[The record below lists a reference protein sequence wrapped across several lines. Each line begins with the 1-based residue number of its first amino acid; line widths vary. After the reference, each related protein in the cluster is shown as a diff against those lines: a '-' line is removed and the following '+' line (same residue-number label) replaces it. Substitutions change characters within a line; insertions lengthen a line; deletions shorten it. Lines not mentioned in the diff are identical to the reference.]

1 MKYCYF
7 KTRNRRGFTLVE
19 LMVVLAVTAILA
31 VLAGGGLIAYT
42 RLARF
47 QKNES
52 NARAM
57 FQTAQLAA
65 AQMELAG
72 EKDDFTAQVAAGGHG
87 GHITKP
93 LTDTMSED
101 EYKALNAR
109 VYALYFDKGVQ
120 PTPDT
125 PEGKLYDYIKDY
137 VYDSSFLDA
146 AFCIEIDASTGQVF
160 SVFYDSGA
168 QALRFENNKDGTT
181 DATLLDDRSYQNRR
195 DQTLVGYYCADDA
208 VNVVNLQQSKLRVR
222 NQRLINGETLDV
234 TWGGTSKS
242 NETDTQYTVEI
253 YSKTD
258 NKKLFSV
265 LVTLPT
271 VKETQMSLPVTLYKD
286 GSETKEN
293 YIFPLRYANGSFV
306 LTLDAMNDA
315 AILQVHSDPVKG
327 ANIDKTEFFSI
338 TRFVKDATDI
348 YAKITA
354 APRAESVT
362 SYTVSEGAD
371 TNTENSLYAK
381 GGTSAE
387 LQCFRHLYNLRWYA
401 ENTALT
407 ATLTKEIDWLSG
419 APVVYCANGTEAA
432 AKTPAADAPVAWPS
446 LLELKK
452 NVTLDGGSHT
462 ITGLQLRGN
471 SVAKDGC
478 RYIGLVA
485 ENSGT
490 IQKLTLADP
499 DVLVNLTAETTGT
512 TYTVGGETLA
522 LMDTGAE
529 GYRENVR
536 AVGALCGVS
545 TGTVQDCTV
554 KRSKN
559 RAAIARVAAS
569 LTFNDDTTS
578 YTREDA
584 DGDDKIDKE
593 PLGIGGLVGSAVPGK
608 NQTLKTLTVDKNVT
622 VAGIWQDGGTKTAA
636 DAAANET
643 TERNRIEA
651 TDIDRAIGVG
661 GVFGVLSLQEEPCT
675 VEDLYNAAEVC
686 GNAYTG
692 GVAGNLRGKS
702 GTKPTANNLNNTG
715 SVLAL
720 AGYNGYKQGESCV
733 LGQFFGGVAG
743 MMKNATLENSYSSTR
758 SNLSEND
765 VKTLI
770 ANGYNTDG
778 TLSAASPLQGDFVGG
793 LVGFGENVQI
803 TGCKTGSGYVL
814 GNTFVGGVVGGL
826 STGTVLS
833 DGTENNSH
841 VFGHRYVG
849 GVVSFNGENSKITG
863 MSNTGMTAAFGTNA
877 AYAGGI
883 VGYNAGKLTDCTAA
897 ASTNTATNE
906 SRVKLLQAMAKDYY
920 ADFVGGVAGYNAGTI
935 HWTQTAAV
943 STLLNGGSFVG
954 GVVGFNDAGAT
965 ISAADSVAL
974 TVSGRITGAQDA
986 VGGLVGLNSGTT
998 LPAVTVKAERISGRY
1013 CVGGVLGANVVTT
1026 DMTATGLCTGGSGN
1040 RLQAQALAG
1049 GIVGYNQ
1056 VIAAMPGES
1065 NTITRAKLLLP
1076 DVTENSNILTVNE
1089 KNPEGTATVTLN
1101 GSTNAL
1107 NLTADAYVG
1116 GVVGYGE
1123 HLTLNNAEN
1132 GAQNSVNKGVLHN
1145 SGSLQVM
1152 CQAVTGNAA
1161 GGIIGYA
1168 GGSATLDGCQ
1178 NYAGVFH
1185 KQMAG
1190 GIAGYNA
1197 GTIENCTQ
1205 NANLGTRQAGYKY
1218 IGGIAGVNAGKIHAS
1233 APQSVTVSGEQ
1244 AVGGVAGLNAQ
1255 NSTIQDI
1262 TDCTVTVQGSQ
1273 AVGGVAGENQGTVQG
1288 STLQTVNVAASGSNA
1303 GGAAGQNSSGAI
1315 VHDVTVQGGSVQ
1327 GSQAAGG
1334 LAGENLG
1341 SVQGCTTLA
1350 DLTVRANQNAGA
1362 AVGSNESG
1370 AVVSAGNYAGTVY
1383 AASGNAGGIAGQNAG
1398 NIENNAATSATV
1410 TCENGGAGGVAAL
1423 NSESGTIS
1431 AVQVNGCTVN
1441 SGSAYMGAVAAVNNG
1456 TIQGVTVQ
1464 SAALQGGATVI
1475 GGIAGWNKGT
1485 IGDDVCTV
1493 KQDALD
1499 LGDLTAADI
1508 TLGGAAGQNEKDAT
1522 INNVQVALN
1531 VTDKLAKYRTLGG
1544 VAGVNNGTLQ
1554 SCAFTAGQLGETIAS
1569 AAPAKAGAA
1578 EVGDAI
1584 GGVAGVN
1591 NATVTGCT
1599 VQNIRINVLG
1609 ITNVESSQDVAT
1621 KLDNASHVG
1630 GIVGRNSNSGTI
1642 QNSTIGTDGSSA
1654 VIAKYGFVGG
1664 IAGSNA
1670 GEITRCGGLGT
1681 KDAVEKI
1688 KTWLATDAG
1697 VNTMIADLK
1706 YSQDDDN
1713 ERETDSANGDFN
1725 KLRGVDAV
1733 RAGNYKTVYTDGLTK
1748 NQLTVALRG
1757 SATISTEEAAGY
1769 LGGVTGYNTDTG
1781 VVSETATGKWF
1792 VYCDNGNVDNAV
1804 IGGMIG
1810 QNESDKDMTYL
1821 LNCAAVRRFNRTVND
1836 TAGNDDTDNSKTKW
1850 VNGKTISE
1858 QHVANANV
1866 GGVIGVQQNRSGDR
1880 WSLTNVVNYGTV
1892 HNSRSNNLA
1901 GIICLW
1907 VDNGGT
1913 LEHCFNFGT
1922 MRANSNGGGGSG
1934 TIGGIV
1940 ALFDKPVAGGT
1951 TNLVSCQNHGDMLW
1965 ENEKI
1970 EKTANDVGGIL
1981 GKIQMKN
1988 ASDYLVVNITD
1999 CVNGSIKMQSNSLC
2013 VGIMA
2018 WLGPEGK
2025 IPNAEVNIDRC
2036 RNYCLDATSVGG
2048 AGAAVG
2054 IYGNRG
2060 NGGDTRAAT
2069 TITNCFVLNASDNSD
2084 CAILRPYDNGGSWVK
2099 ENIQLDEKQP
2109 NLYMDKNS
2117 FAVSTANNTN
2127 RKATPI
2133 ALETLQEGK
2142 LYEGTYNRP
2151 QKGKDRDN
2159 KTYFDTKIIPGYR
2172 LYAGKN
2178 TSSGKYFAALITG
2191 MGAGGKYT
2199 LQNIHGGNSYILNN
2213 TIVSNNEEK
2222 NKLADIL
2229 FTFGESGKADKTQ
2242 KYDSSR
2248 PDMSDITDT
2257 AVQAYYK
2264 DVLDK
2269 NFDMKAA
2276 TVTNIQAVRSDAT
2289 GNGTPIYGRY
2299 LVTWNPVTGASHY
2312 KVTVKVDINDNGTY
2326 EVTDILPTATVYT
2339 NQYTFEA
2346 PKEWAG
2352 KKYVVVVTPCNS
2364 KEGNP
2369 TSSGEAKPFI
2379 FAKTL
2384 PTPQMEV
2391 RVFEDKIKVYVK
2403 NIDDYNQIKEDWT
2416 ITLSLIG
2423 GGWDWSHS
2431 YDKNEFAAQANNGN
2445 GKGYIGEFSIQS
2457 TERTFS
2463 LRTSAKTKQASDQWM
2478 QSAQYNV
2485 QTYMPKD
2492 NFVGLG
2498 TLTMTDPVLTGTT
2511 ADALTIATDLSIS
2524 GQKYNP
2530 KYRIMLQG
2538 KPKDKTLISAKGHTI
2553 NDAYVTLQAVE
2564 TVLSGSA
2571 TRVTF
2576 SDLPDAALTDFKDLR
2591 ILAAPV
2597 NTGMGDT
2604 TCRWEF
2610 RPEEDGYNHTVEY
2623 VRVEKNG
2630 TVQYEDYC
2638 FASLWC
2644 LGQNK
2649 TYPCT
2654 KTKDVTL
2661 TVVPAPTLSA
2671 DATYK
2676 LDDNN
2681 LLYTF
2686 TWDNAA
2692 DAADYTYKLYGV
2704 TAANKEV
2711 EINLPDSAVTLTK
2724 GSTQST
2730 LTVAVDKLANGAA
2743 DWHFTTV
2750 RLAVTSK
2757 PKTGSTNTVGATAT
2771 RTYEEIRTRLTQP
2784 GAPNSILLT
2793 NNADAE
2799 TLPYEI
2805 TWTGIAD
2812 SALDHYELL
2821 AEYMDGNV
2829 WKPVNE
2835 TWTGNADAHLT
2846 VNLEKYQGKTLRLR
2860 VVAVPA
2866 AENGPVLRSP
2876 YSVTSNAFTVV
2887 EREAAPTV
2895 SAVQFTNTAPT
2906 LDEFLNKLQVQFT
2919 VGASGSHYVTG
2930 YLFKNEA
2937 DYKDVVNLVNA
2948 WNNAADAN
2956 TKAAA
2961 LKNLQDQ
2968 LAALLTDNTKAV
2980 CLIPEGSRTTGLQA
2994 ETKDTTVRY
3003 TLTPD
3008 KFAMQPQYGG
3018 WYLLPAV
3025 RTMTTAENKA
3035 CSVWTYYTT
3044 ELKVPCIQ
3052 LDKPL
3057 AVRSTSKYTG
3067 AATISDKPGA
3077 TSGTDTTL
3085 DVERVAVQWSADN
3098 LYTAADGDTMLAD
3111 IYEVKVT
3118 PTEDNGEAYT
3128 LRITV
3133 QTKDVYKQDD
3143 NGEIVKDENGNP
3155 VVETA
3160 RGTVLSVEKTVDNGA
3175 SYFALEANEED
3186 GNWYLDTIQTT
3197 DEEGNTVLQTNPTK
3211 LTGTIL
3217 QGGNML
3223 RYYTM
3228 PVRPMLQYTA
3238 ETKTYSLILPDLA
3251 AVVYADPND
3260 SNGSQPAAYTA
3271 TVQITATAK
3280 ENGFAAVQDSETAT
3294 IDPQQKN

>member
-1 MKYCYF
+1 
-7 KTRNRRGFTLVE
+7 
-19 LMVVLAVTAILA
+19 MVVLAVTAILA

-72 EKDDFTAQVAAGGHG
+72 EKDDFTALVAAEGNG

-93 LTDTMSED
+93 LTDTMSPEECD
-101 EYKALNAR
+101 ALNAR
-109 VYALYFDKGVQ
+109 VYALYFDKGTE
-120 PTPDT
+120 PEENT

-168 QALRFENNKDGTT
+168 KALRFADNKGQT
-181 DATLLDDRSYQNRR
+181 DATLLDDRSYRNRR

-253 YSKTD
+253 YSKNGTGD
-258 NKKLFSV
+258 KKLFSV
-265 LVTLPT
+265 LVTLPA
-271 VKETQMSLPVTLYKD
+271 VNEPPKSLPVTLYGTD
-286 GSETKEN
+286 GNATTTEN
-293 YIFPLRYANGSFV
+293 YAFPLRYANGSFV

-362 SYTVSEGAD
+362 SYTVSEGAT
-371 TNTENSLYAK
+371 TNTENSLYANA
-381 GGTSAE
+381 SAD
-387 LQCFRHLYNLRWYA
+387 LQCFRHLYNLRWY
-401 ENTALT
+401 TGSDDLT

-419 APVVYCANGTEAA
+419 APVVYCVDGNKTA

-490 IQKLTLADP
+490 IQNLTLADP
-499 DVLVNLTAETTGT
+499 DVLVNLTAGTTGT

-522 LMDTGAE
+522 VMATDAKD
-529 GYRENVR
+529 YRESVR

-545 TGTVQDCTV
+545 TGTVKNCTV

-559 RAAIARVAAS
+559 RTATARVAAS

-578 YTREDA
+578 YIREDTDR
-584 DGDDKIDKE
+584 DGKIDKE
-593 PLGIGGLVGSAVPGK
+593 PMGIGGLVGSAVPGK

-643 TERNRIEA
+643 TERNRI
-651 TDIDRAIGVG
+651 TTTNDIDRAIGVG
-661 GVFGVLSLQEEPCT
+661 GVFGVLSLQEKPCT

-692 GVAGNLRGKS
+692 GVAGNLRGKETS
-702 GTKPTANNLNNTG
+702 KPTAKNLNNTG

-743 MMKNATLENSYSSTR
+743 MMKNATLKDSYSSTR
-758 SNLSEND
+758 SSLSEND

-770 ANGYNTDG
+770 ENGYGDDG

-793 LVGFGENVQI
+793 LVGFGDGVTI
-803 TGCKTGSGYVL
+803 TDCKTGSGYVL

-833 DGTENNSH
+833 SGTENNSH

-849 GVVSFNGENSKITG
+849 GVVSFNGEGGSITS
-863 MSNTGMTAAFGTNA
+863 MSNTGMTAAFGTAA

-883 VGYNAGKLTDCTAA
+883 VGYNEGTLTNCTAA
-897 ASTNTATNE
+897 ASTNTATNT
-906 SRVKLLQAMAKDYY
+906 SRVQLLQAMAKGYY
-920 ADFVGGVAGYNAGTI
+920 ADFVGGVAGYNAGIIT
-935 HWTQTAAV
+935 WTQDAAV

-954 GVVGFNDAGAT
+954 GVVGFNDADAKIT
-965 ISAADSVAL
+965 VENAAL

-1013 CVGGVLGANVVTT
+1013 CVGGVLGANVVTKG
-1026 DMTATGLCTGGSGN
+1026 MTATGLCTGGSDN
-1040 RLQAQALAG
+1040 SLQAQALAG

-1056 VIAAMPGES
+1056 VIQTMPTES
-1065 NTITRAKLLLP
+1065 NTITRARSLLP
-1076 DVTENSNILTVNE
+1076 DVTENSNILTVSE
-1089 KNPEGTATVTLN
+1089 KNNEGTETVTLN
-1101 GSTNAL
+1101 DCTNAL
-1107 NLTADAYVG
+1107 NLTADAHVG
-1116 GVVGYGE
+1116 GVVGWGE
-1123 HLTLNNAEN
+1123 HLTLNNAKN
-1132 GAQNSVNKGVLHN
+1132 GAKNSVSMGVLRS
-1145 SGSLQVM
+1145 SGSLQVNAG
-1152 CQAVTGNAA
+1152 QAVTGNAA

-1168 GGSATLDGCQ
+1168 GGSTTLDGCQ

-1197 GTIENCTQ
+1197 GTIQNCTQ
-1205 NANLGTRQAGYKY
+1205 SANLGTRQAGYKY

-1233 APQSVTVSGEQ
+1233 APQNVTVSGEQ

-1255 NSTIQDI
+1255 NGTIESI
-1262 TDCTVTVQGSQ
+1262 SNCTVTVQGSE
-1273 AVGGVAGENQGTVQG
+1273 AVGGVAGENQGTVQD
-1288 STLQTVNVAASGSNA
+1288 STSLTANVAASGSNA
-1303 GGAAGQNSSGAI
+1303 GGAVGQNSGT

-1327 GSQAAGG
+1327 GSRAVGG
-1334 LAGENLG
+1334 LAGDNSGRVE
-1341 SVQGCTTLA
+1341 SCTTLA

-1383 AASGNAGGIAGQNAG
+1383 AASSNAGGIAGQNAG
-1398 NIENNAATSATV
+1398 SVQGTATV
-1410 TCENGGAGGVAAL
+1410 SAKVSCENGDAGGVAAL

-1431 AVQVNGCTVN
+1431 AVRVQGCTVN

-1456 TIQGVTVQ
+1456 TIQSVTVQ

-1475 GGIAGWNKGT
+1475 GGIAGWNKGRIVGT
-1485 IGDDVCTV
+1485 ETSACTV
-1493 KQDALD
+1493 QQDALT
-1499 LGDLTAADI
+1499 LSGLTAADI
-1508 TLGGAAGQNEKDAT
+1508 TLGGAAGQNDAT
-1522 INNVQVALN
+1522 INNVQVALK

-1544 VAGVNNGTLQ
+1544 VAGENNGTLQ
-1554 SCAFTAGQLGETIAS
+1554 NCTFTAGQLGEEITNETLAT
-1569 AAPAKAGAA
+1569 AGATK
-1578 EVGDAI
+1578 VGDAV

-1599 VQNIRINVLG
+1599 VRNIRINVLG

-1630 GIVGRNSNSGTI
+1630 GIVGRNSNSGKI
-1642 QNSTIGTDGSSA
+1642 QDSFIGTDESSA

-1670 GEITRCGGLGT
+1670 GEITGCGG
-1681 KDAVEKI
+1681 KDTAKAVNKI
-1688 KTWLATDAG
+1688 KDWLATDEG
-1697 VNTMIADLK
+1697 VNTMITQLK
-1706 YSQDDDN
+1706 YSQDDDGKS
-1713 ERETDSANGDFN
+1713 ETDSLDTDFN
-1725 KLRGVDAV
+1725 NLRGVDAV
-1733 RAGNYKTVYTDGLTK
+1733 RAGGYTTVYTDGLAK

-1757 SATISTEEAAGY
+1757 SATKSQEEAAGY
-1769 LGGVTGYNTDTG
+1769 LGGVTGYNTNTG
-1781 VVSETATGKWF
+1781 VLRETATGKWF

-1810 QNESDKDMTYL
+1810 QNESDKNMTNL
-1821 LNCAAVRRFNRTVND
+1821 LNCAAVRRYSRTENG
-1836 TAGNDDTDNSKTKW
+1836 TTGNDDTQNS
-1850 VNGKTISE
+1850 SE
-1858 QHVANANV
+1858 QHVTNANV

-1907 VDNGGT
+1907 LDNGGT
-1913 LEHCFNFGT
+1913 LQRCFNFG
-1922 MRANSNGGGGSG
+1922 ALYSNANGGGFYGSG
-1934 TIGGIV
+1934 TMGGIV

-1965 ENEKI
+1965 ENESTK
-1970 EKTANDVGGIL
+1970 KTANDVGGIL

-2018 WLGPEGK
+2018 WLGPDK
-2025 IPNAEVNIDRC
+2025 AIPNAEVNIDRC
-2036 RNYCLDATSVGG
+2036 RNYCMDMTSVGNS
-2048 AGAAVG
+2048 ANAAVG

-2060 NGGDTRAAT
+2060 NGGSYRAAT
-2069 TITNCFVLNASDNSD
+2069 TITNCFTLYRNNNGGDNSD
-2084 CAILRPYDNGGSWVK
+2084 CAIMRPFGGIRE
-2099 ENIQLDEKQP
+2099 ENIQLDEQQP
-2109 NLYMDKNS
+2109 NLYMDKSS
-2117 FAVSTANNTN
+2117 FDVSTAG
-2127 RKATPI
+2127 KAYATPY
-2133 ALETLQEGK
+2133 ALETLQQGAAYNSGEYYNAPK
-2142 LYEGTYNRP
+2142 SGT
-2151 QKGKDRDN
+2151 DRYN
-2159 KTYFDTKIIPGYR
+2159 KTYDFNPTIIPGYR

-2178 TSSGKYFAALITG
+2178 TTTKQYFAALITG
-2191 MGAGGKYT
+2191 MGAGRGTT
-2199 LQNIHGGNSYILNN
+2199 LEEIDGGNSYIQGN
-2213 TIVSNNEEK
+2213 TIVSSDEAK

-2229 FTFGESGKADKTQ
+2229 FTFGESGKADTAQ
-2242 KYDSSR
+2242 EYSIR

-2264 DVLDK
+2264 DVLDEK
-2269 NFDMKAA
+2269 FNMTTAE
-2276 TVTNIQAVRSDAT
+2276 VTNIQAVRSDAT
-2289 GNGTPIYGRY
+2289 DSETPIYGRY
-2299 LVTWNPVTGASHY
+2299 LVTWDAVKGASHY
-2312 KVTVKVDINDNGTY
+2312 KVTIKVRDDDGNYTEMPD
-2326 EVTDILPTATVYT
+2326 LPTATVYT

-2346 PKEWAG
+2346 PQDWAG
-2352 KKYVVVVTPCNS
+2352 KKYIVEVKPCNS
-2364 KEGNP
+2364 KEGTATRSN
-2369 TSSGEAKPFI
+2369 TETPFT

-2384 PTPQMEV
+2384 PTPQLQLLTY
-2391 RVFEDKIKVYVK
+2391 EDGIDLMLGNV
-2403 NIDDYNQIKEDWT
+2403 DDYRNVNVPWELTVTCVYDDGRTVQIVKKNKDE
-2416 ITLSLIG
+2416 IG
-2423 GGWDWSHS
+2423 KKPS
-2431 YDKNEFAAQANNGN
+2431 GN
-2445 GKGYIGEFSIQS
+2445 TTRDVKGYLRWFPDIQNQTVTMRATVKAVGS
-2457 TERTFS
+2457 TE
-2463 LRTSAKTKQASDQWM
+2463 WM

-2485 QTYMPKD
+2485 RTYD
-2492 NFVGLG
+2492 SGRYYGGLG
-2498 TLTMTDPVLTGTT
+2498 TLTIANVAATGTSTDNLAIT
-2511 ADALTIATDLSIS
+2511 ADVQIT
-2524 GQKYNP
+2524 GQTVNP

-2538 KPKDKTLISAKGHTI
+2538 KPKDKTLTSAKGHKI
-2553 NDAYVTLQAVE
+2553 GEDGEAYVTLQAVE

-2571 TRVTF
+2571 THVTF
-2576 SDLPDAALTDFKDLR
+2576 SDLPDAALTEFTDLR
-2591 ILAAPV
+2591 IQAAPV

-2610 RPEEDGYNHTVEY
+2610 RPVEDGYNHPVEY
-2623 VRVEKNG
+2623 VRVEKDG

-2638 FASLWC
+2638 FASLWNP
-2644 LGQNK
+2644 QNY
-2649 TYPCT
+2649 TCT
-2654 KTKDVTL
+2654 KTESVNLK
-2661 TVVPAPTLSA
+2661 VVPAPNLSET
-2671 DATYK
+2671 ATPT
-2676 LDDNN
+2676 LDDQND
-2681 LLYTF
+2681 LLYYTF
-2686 TWDNAA
+2686 TWTNAA
-2692 DAADYTYKLYGV
+2692 GAADYTYKLYGV
-2704 TAANKEV
+2704 TENGEV
-2711 EINLPDSAVTLTK
+2711 EINLPAGAEKLETVGEQT
-2724 GSTQST
+2724 T
-2730 LTVAVDKLANGAA
+2730 LTVTVDKLANGAA
-2743 DWHFTTV
+2743 DWHFTKV
-2750 RLAVTSK
+2750 RLAVTSV
-2757 PKTGSTNTVGATAT
+2757 PQTGTNTVGATAT
-2771 RTYEEIRTRLTQP
+2771 KDYDGIRTRLTQP
-2784 GAPNSILLT
+2784 GAPSSILLT

-2805 TWTGIAD
+2805 TWTGIPD
-2812 SALDHYELL
+2812 SALDHYVLL
-2821 AEYMDGNV
+2821 AEYRDESGN
-2829 WKPVNE
+2829 WQPIAE
-2835 TWTGNADAHLT
+2835 TWTTKDASLI
-2846 VNLEKYQGKTLRLR
+2846 VNLEKYQGKTLHLR
-2860 VVAVPA
+2860 VVAMPA
-2866 AENGPVLRSP
+2866 GGTVLQSP
-2876 YSVTSNAFTVV
+2876 YSATSSEFIVVT
-2887 EREAAPTV
+2887 RETAPTV
-2895 SAVQFTNTAPT
+2895 TKVEFANTKPT
-2906 LDEFLNKLQVQFT
+2906 LDEFLNRLQVQFT

-2937 DYKDVVNLVNA
+2937 DYNDVVKFVNA
-2948 WNNAADAN
+2948 WNTAEPDD
-2956 TKAAA
+2956 KATA
-2961 LKNLQDQ
+2961 LKALQEKLETLLQDG
-2968 LAALLTDNTKAV
+2968 NKAV
-2980 CLIPEGSRTTGLQA
+2980 CLIPEGSRTTGVQA
-2994 ETKDTTVRY
+2994 ETKVETTGTTTVQY

-3025 RTMTTAENKA
+3025 RTMTTEQDKA

-3044 ELKVPCIQ
+3044 TALQVPCIQ

-3057 AVRSTSKYTG
+3057 AVRSTSEYTG
-3067 AATISDKPGA
+3067 NAIISDTQGE
-3077 TSGTDTTL
+3077 TGGTADTQVT
-3085 DVERVAVQWSADN
+3085 VKRVAVQWSADN
-3098 LYTAADGDTMLAD
+3098 LYTAADGDTMLAN

-3118 PTEDNGEAYT
+3118 PTEGNGAPYT

-3133 QTKDVYKQDD
+3133 QPKDVYEQDE
-3143 NGEIVKDENGNP
+3143 NGNEKRDENGNP
-3155 VVETA
+3155 VLKIA
-3160 RGTVLSVEKTVDNGA
+3160 RGTVLSVEKIVDENT
-3175 SYFALEANEED
+3175 SFELEPDDD
-3186 GNWYLDTIQTT
+3186 GSWYLDTIQTT
-3197 DEEGNTVLQTNPTK
+3197 DKDGKPLLQPNPTK

-3217 QGGNML
+3217 QGSNML

-3228 PVRPMLQYTA
+3228 KVRPMLQYVA
-3238 ETKTYSLILPDLA
+3238 DTKTYSLILPDLA
-3251 AVVYADPND
+3251 EAVYADPN
-3260 SNGSQPAAYTA
+3260 GSQPTAYTA
-3271 TVQITATAK
+3271 TVEITARGK
-3280 ENGFAAVQDSETAT
+3280 NDFAAVQASETAT
-3294 IDPQQKN
+3294 IDPQQTN

>member
-31 VLAGGGLIAYT
+31 ALAGGGLLAYI

-57 FQTAQLAA
+57 FQTAQLAT
-65 AQMELAG
+65 AQLELAG
-72 EKDDFTAQVAAGGHG
+72 EKDDFTAQVAANGHG
-87 GHITKP
+87 GHITER
-93 LTDTMSED
+93 LTETMTQE
-101 EYKALNAR
+101 EREALNAR
-109 VYALYFDKGVQ
+109 VYALYFDKGAE

-125 PEGKLYDYIKDY
+125 PEGKLYAYIKQY

-160 SVFYDSGA
+160 SVFYDSGV
-168 QALRFENNKDGTT
+168 QALRFANNEGQT

-195 DQTLVGYYCADDA
+195 DRTLVGYYCADDA

-222 NQRLINGETLDV
+222 NQRLINGETLDL

-242 NETDTQYTVEI
+242 NETDTQYTVDI
-253 YSKTD
+253 HSKTD
-258 NKKLFSV
+258 DKKLFSV

-271 VKETQMSLPVTLYKD
+271 VTETQKELPVTLYNED
-286 GSETKEN
+286 GSEKSKED
-293 YIFPLRYANGSFV
+293 YFFPLRYANGSFV

-315 AILQVHSDPVKG
+315 AILQAHSNDASV
-327 ANIDKTEFFSI
+327 DKTEFFSI

-354 APRAESVT
+354 APSAKSVT
-362 SYTVSEGAD
+362 SYIVSEGAD

-407 ATLTKEIDWLSG
+407 AKLTKDIDWLSG
-419 APVVYCANGTEAA
+419 APVVYCAEGTSAA

-452 NVTLDGGSHT
+452 NVTLNGNNKT

-471 SVAKDGC
+471 SVAENGC

-490 IQKLTLADP
+490 IQDLTLADP
-499 DVLVNLTAETTGT
+499 DALVNLTEEPATGA

-522 LMDTGAE
+522 LMATDAE
-529 GYRENVR
+529 GYRKNVR

-545 TGTVQDCTV
+545 TGTVENCTV

-559 RAAIARVAAS
+559 RTATARVAAS
-569 LTFNDDTTS
+569 LTFDDTTTT
-578 YTREDA
+578 YTREDTDA
-584 DGDDKIDKE
+584 DGKIENE
-593 PLGIGGLVGSAVPGK
+593 PLGIGGLVGSAVPGNGAK
-608 NQTLKTLTVDKNVT
+608 LQTLTVDKNVT
-622 VAGIWQDGGTKTAA
+622 VAGIWQDGGTNKATT
-636 DAAANET
+636 AAANET
-643 TERNRIEA
+643 TERARITA

-661 GVFGVLSLQEEPCT
+661 GVFGVLSLQEPCT
-675 VEDLYNAAEVC
+675 VDTLNNSAEVC

-692 GVAGNLRGKS
+692 GVAGNLCGNETSR
-702 GTKPTANNLNNTG
+702 PTANNLNNTG

-720 AGYNGYKQGESCV
+720 AGYQGYTAGESRV

-743 MMKNATLENSYSSTR
+743 RMKNAALTNSYSSTR
-758 SNLSEND
+758 SSLSEND
-765 VKTLI
+765 VKNLI
-770 ANGYNTDG
+770 ANGYGSGG

-793 LVGFGENVQI
+793 LVGFGEDVKISHCQ
-803 TGCKTGSGYVL
+803 TGSGYVL

-833 DGTENNSH
+833 DGTANSSH

-849 GVVSFNGENSKITG
+849 GVVSFNGVGSAITS
-863 MSNTGMTAAFGTNA
+863 MSNTGMTAAFGTDA

-883 VGYNAGKLTDCTAA
+883 VGYNAGTLTDCTAA

-906 SRVKLLQAMAKDYY
+906 SRVQLLHAMAGGYY

-935 HWTQTAAV
+935 TWTQTAAV
-943 STLLNGGSFVG
+943 STLLHGGSFVG

-965 ISAADSVAL
+965 ISVAEPAAL
-974 TVSGRITGAQDA
+974 TVSGRITGEQDA
-986 VGGLVGLNSGTT
+986 VGGLVGLNCGTA
-998 LPAVTVKAERISGRY
+998 LPAVTVKAELISGRY
-1013 CVGGVLGANVVTT
+1013 CVGGVLGANVVTQN
-1026 DMTATGLCTGGSGN
+1026 MTADKLCTDGSGN
-1040 RLQAQALAG
+1040 SLQAQALAG

-1056 VIAAMPGES
+1056 VIAVMPTRD
-1065 NTITRAKLLLP
+1065 NTITRAKSLLP
-1076 DVTENSNILTVNE
+1076 VVNDASGILTVTGQDS
-1089 KNPEGTATVTLN
+1089 GTATVTLN
-1101 GSTNAL
+1101 NCINAL

-1116 GVVGYGE
+1116 GVVGWGE
-1123 HLTLNNAEN
+1123 HLALNDAQN
-1132 GAQNSVNKGVLHN
+1132 GALHSVSKGVLHS
-1145 SGSLQVM
+1145 SGSLQVT
-1152 CQAVTGNAA
+1152 CVPNAGQTVTGNAA

-1168 GGSATLDGCQ
+1168 GGSATLKNCQ
-1178 NYAGVFH
+1178 NFAGVFH

-1197 GTIENCTQ
+1197 GIIKDCTQ
-1205 NANLGTRQAGYKY
+1205 SANLGTRQAGYTY
-1218 IGGIAGVNAGKIHAS
+1218 IGGIAGVNAGNIQAS
-1233 APQSVTVSGEQ
+1233 APDRVTISGEQ
-1244 AVGGVAGLNAQ
+1244 AVGGVAGLNTH
-1255 NSTIQDI
+1255 TIQDI
-1262 TDCTVTVQGSQ
+1262 NNCTVTVQGSQ
-1273 AVGGVAGENQGTVQG
+1273 AVGGLAGENTGAVQS
-1288 STLQTVNVAASGSNA
+1288 STLQNVNVAASGINA
-1303 GGAAGQNSSGAI
+1303 GGAVGQNSGTVQS
-1315 VHDVTVQGGSVQ
+1315 VTVTGGSVQ
-1327 GSQAAGG
+1327 GSEAVGG

-1341 SVQGCTTLA
+1341 RVESCKTEA
-1350 DLTVRANQNAGA
+1350 ALTVRANQNAGA
-1362 AVGSNESG
+1362 AVGSNAKN
-1370 AVVSAGNYAGTVY
+1370 AVVSAGSYAGTVY
-1383 AASGNAGGIAGQNAG
+1383 AASSNAGGIAGQNAG
-1398 NIENNAATSATV
+1398 SIADNATVGAKV
-1410 TCENGGAGGVAAL
+1410 TCENGNAGGVAAL
-1423 NSESGTIS
+1423 NGGSIS

-1464 SAALQGGATVI
+1464 SAALQGDATVI
-1475 GGIAGWNKGT
+1475 GGIAGVNNAT
-1485 IGDDVCTV
+1485 IGTETSACTV
-1493 KQDALD
+1493 QQTALD
-1499 LGDLTAADI
+1499 LEGLTAADI
-1508 TLGGAAGQNEKDAT
+1508 TLGGAAGQNDAT
-1522 INNVQVALN
+1522 INNVQVALD
-1531 VTDKLAKYRTLGG
+1531 VTQKLAQYRTLGG

-1554 SCAFTAGQLGETIAS
+1554 NCTFTAGKLGAEITDK
-1569 AAPAKAGAA
+1569 APAAAGAA
-1578 EVGDAI
+1578 KVRDAI

-1599 VQNIRINVLG
+1599 VQKIRINVLG
-1609 ITNVESSQDVAT
+1609 ITNVESSQDVET
-1621 KLDNASHVG
+1621 KLNNASHVG
-1630 GIVGRNSNSGTI
+1630 GIVGRNSGTI
-1642 QNSTIGTDGSSA
+1642 EKSFIGTDESSA

-1670 GEITRCGGLGT
+1670 GEISGCGGKDTADAVSKIQTWLGT
-1681 KDAVEKI
+1681 DG
-1688 KTWLATDAG
+1688 D
-1697 VNTMIADLK
+1697 VNTMITQLK
-1706 YSQDDDN
+1706 YSQKNDGAS
-1713 ERETDSANGDFN
+1713 ETGSLDTAFTD
-1725 KLRGVDAV
+1725 LRGVDAV
-1733 RAGNYKTVYTDGLTK
+1733 RDVGYTTVYTENGLAK

-1781 VVSETATGKWF
+1781 VLHDTATGKWF

-1810 QNESDKDMTYL
+1810 QNESNEDMTYL
-1821 LNCAAVRRFNRTVND
+1821 LNCAAVRRFNRTVD
-1836 TAGNDDTDNSKTKW
+1836 GTKGNDDTQNSEIK
-1850 VNGKTISE
+1850 NNISK
-1858 QHVANANV
+1858 QHVENAGV
-1866 GGVIGVQQNRSGDR
+1866 GGVIGVQQNRSSDR

-1934 TIGGIV
+1934 TMGGIV

-1965 ENEKI
+1965 ENESTK
-1970 EKTANDVGGIL
+1970 KTANDVGGIL

-2018 WLGPEGK
+2018 WLGPEGA

-2036 RNYCLDATSVGG
+2036 RNYCMDTTSVGG

-2060 NGGDTRAAT
+2060 NGGSYRAAT

-2084 CAILRPYDNGGSWVK
+2084 NAIMRPYGGSVK
-2099 ENIQLDEKQP
+2099 ENIHLDPNQP

-2117 FAVSTANNTN
+2117 FAVSTASSIIY
-2127 RKATPI
+2127 ATPI
-2133 ALETLQEGK
+2133 ALETLQRGEVYTSGYNK
-2142 LYEGTYNRP
+2142 PKTGT
-2151 QKGKDRDN
+2151 DRSN
-2159 KTYFDTKIIPGYR
+2159 KTYFDSIIPGYR
-2172 LYAGKN
+2172 IYAGKN
-2178 TSSGKYFAALITG
+2178 TTDNTYFAALITG
-2191 MGAGGKYT
+2191 MGAGGRRT
-2199 LQNIHGGNSYILNN
+2199 LEKIDGGNSYIQGN
-2213 TIVSNNEEK
+2213 TIVSNAAPDT
-2222 NKLADIL
+2222 KLADIL
-2229 FTFGESGKADKTQ
+2229 FAFGESGKADDTK
-2242 KYDSSR
+2242 KYSSSR

-2269 NFDMKAA
+2269 KFSMETAK
-2276 TVTNIQAVRSDAT
+2276 VTNIQAVLSDAT
-2289 GNGTPIYGRY
+2289 GNGAPIYGRY
-2299 LVTWNPVTGASHY
+2299 LVTWNPVPGASHY
-2312 KVTVKVDINDNGTY
+2312 KVTVKVDTNDDGTY

-2346 PKEWAG
+2346 PEKWAG
-2352 KKYVVVVTPCNS
+2352 KKYIVVVTPCNS

-2369 TSSGEAKPFI
+2369 TSSDTGKPFT

-2391 RVFEDKIKVYVK
+2391 RVFEKGITVYVK
-2403 NIDDYNQIKEDWT
+2403 NIGDYDQIEEDWF
-2416 ITLSLIG
+2416 ITPSLIG
-2423 GGWDWSHS
+2423 GGWNWSVS
-2431 YDKNEFAAQANNGN
+2431 YDKNHFETQANR
-2445 GKGYIGEFSIQS
+2445 GKGYIGDFSIKN

-2463 LRTSAKTKQASDQWM
+2463 LRASAKTKQPSNQWM
-2478 QSAQYNV
+2478 QSDQYNV

-2498 TLTMTDPVLTGTT
+2498 KLTMTDPVLTGTT

-2524 GQKYNP
+2524 GQTYNP

-2538 KPKDKTLISAKGHTI
+2538 RCQKDITVDGENLNGQ
-2553 NDAYVTLQAVE
+2553 YVTLQAVE
-2564 TVLSGSA
+2564 TVLSGSP

-2576 SDLPDAALTDFKDLR
+2576 TDLPAYALTDYSAWR

-2604 TCRWEF
+2604 TCRWQYQQENNPYPCG
-2610 RPEEDGYNHTVEY
+2610 REY
-2623 VRVEKNG
+2623 VREADGNYTEYSMSTLYNISG
-2630 TVQYEDYC
+2630 YACTV
-2638 FASLWC
+2638 A
-2644 LGQNK
+2644 
-2649 TYPCT
+2649 
-2654 KTKDVTL
+2654 KDITL
-2661 TVVPAPTLSA
+2661 TVLPAPALSET
-2671 DATYK
+2671 ATYT

-2681 LLYTF
+2681 LHYTF
-2686 TWDNAA
+2686 TWANAA
-2692 DAADYTYKLYGV
+2692 GAESYTCKLYGV
-2704 TAANKEV
+2704 TDANNEV
-2711 EINLPDSAVTLTK
+2711 GINLPDSAVTLISDGAQTK
-2724 GSTQST
+2724 

-2743 DWHFTTV
+2743 DWHFDTV
-2750 RLAVTSK
+2750 RLAVTSVPAK
-2757 PKTGSTNTVGATAT
+2757 GSKNTVGATASQ
-2771 RTYEEIRTRLTQP
+2771 TYTGIRTRLTQP

-2812 SALDHYELL
+2812 DALDHYELQ
-2821 AEYMDGNV
+2821 AGYKDSSDN
-2829 WKPVNE
+2829 WQTAE
-2835 TWTGNADAHLT
+2835 TWQGTNDASLT

-2866 AENGPVLRSP
+2866 DENGAVLRSP
-2876 YSVTSNAFTVV
+2876 YSEISNEFTVV
-2887 EREAAPTV
+2887 TREAAPTV
-2895 SAVQFTNTAPT
+2895 SKVEFTNTAPT
-2906 LDEFLNKLQVQFT
+2906 QDEFLNRLQVQFT
-2919 VGASGSHYVTG
+2919 VNDSASHYVTG
-2930 YLFKNEA
+2930 YLFKEQA
-2937 DYKDVVNLVNA
+2937 DYDAVVGLVNA
-2948 WNNAADAN
+2948 WNTATNDNKADKL
-2956 TKAAA
+2956 KA
-2961 LKNLQDQ
+2961 LQEK
-2968 LAALLTDNTKAV
+2968 LETLLQAGDKAV
-2980 CLIPEGSRTTGLQA
+2980 CLIPEKFRTTGLQA
-2994 ETKDTTVRY
+2994 ETKVETTGTTTVQY

-3025 RTMTTAENKA
+3025 RTMTTAEDKA

-3044 ELKVPCIQ
+3044 ALQVPCIR
-3052 LDKPL
+3052 LDTPL
-3057 AVRSTSKYTG
+3057 AVRSTSEYTG
-3067 AATISDKPGA
+3067 AAIISDTPNAESGA
-3077 TSGTDTTL
+3077 DATL
-3085 DVERVAVQWSADN
+3085 EVQRIAVQWSADN
-3098 LYTAADGDTMLAD
+3098 LYPAADTMLAD
-3111 IYEVKVT
+3111 TYEVTVT
-3118 PTEDNGEAYT
+3118 PTEHNGEAYT

-3133 QTKDVYKQDD
+3133 QPKDEYEQDE
-3143 NGEIVKDENGNP
+3143 NGNKLQDENGNP
-3155 VVETA
+3155 IVKTA
-3160 RGTVLSVEKTVDNGA
+3160 RGAVRKVEKTVDGTN
-3175 SYFALEANEED
+3175 YFELEANKDD
-3186 GNWYLDTIQTT
+3186 GSWYLDTIQTT
-3197 DEEGNTVLQTNPTK
+3197 DKDGNTVLESHPTT

-3217 QGGNML
+3217 QEGNLL

-3228 PVRPMLQYTA
+3228 KVQPMLQYDA
-3238 ETKTYSLILPDLA
+3238 AAKTYRLILPDLA
-3251 AVVYADPND
+3251 EVKYADPSD
-3260 SNGSQPAAYTA
+3260 PTSSQLTPYTA
-3271 TVQITATAK
+3271 TVQITAKGA
-3280 ENGFAAVQDSETAT
+3280 NVQPSQPAE
-3294 IDPQQKN
+3294 INPQQTN

>member
-31 VLAGGGLIAYT
+31 ALAGGGLLAYI

-57 FQTAQLAA
+57 FQTAQLAT

-72 EKDDFTAQVAAGGHG
+72 EKDDFTALVAAQGHG
-87 GHITKP
+87 GHITQP
-93 LTDTMSED
+93 LTETMTQD
-101 EYKALNAR
+101 ECEALNAR
-109 VYALYFDKGVQ
+109 VYALYFDKGVE

-125 PEGKLYDYIKDY
+125 PEGKLYAYIKQY

-160 SVFYDSGA
+160 SVFYDSGV
-168 QALRFENNKDGTT
+168 QALRFANNKGQT

-195 DQTLVGYYCADDA
+195 DRTLVGYYCADDA

-222 NQRLINGETLDV
+222 NQRLINGETLDL

-253 YSKTD
+253 HSKTD
-258 NKKLFSV
+258 DKKLFSV

-271 VKETQMSLPVTLYKD
+271 VTQTQKELPVTLYNEH
-286 GSETKEN
+286 GSETTTDN
-293 YIFPLRYANGSFV
+293 YFFPLRYANGSFV

-315 AILQVHSDPVKG
+315 AILQAHSDPANG
-327 ANIDKTEFFSI
+327 AGVDKTEFFSI

-348 YAKITA
+348 YATITA

-381 GGTSAE
+381 GGTPAE
-387 LQCFRHLYNLRWYA
+387 LQCFRHLYNLRWYKGSDD
-401 ENTALT
+401 LT
-407 ATLTKEIDWLSG
+407 AKLTKDIDWLSG
-419 APVVYCANGTEAA
+419 APVVYCAEGKSAA

-452 NVTLDGGSHT
+452 NVTLNGNNKT

-471 SVAKDGC
+471 SVAENGC

-490 IQKLTLADP
+490 IQDLTLADP
-499 DVLVNLTAETTGT
+499 DVLVNLTAETAAGANR
-512 TYTVGGETLA
+512 YTVGGEALA
-522 LMDTGAE
+522 LMDTKAE

-545 TGTVQDCTV
+545 TGTVQNCTV

-559 RAAIARVAAS
+559 RTATARVAAS
-569 LTFNDDTTS
+569 LTFNDATNT
-578 YTREDA
+578 YTREKNA
-584 DGDDKIDKE
+584 DGKIENE
-593 PLGIGGLVGSAVPGK
+593 PLGIGGLVGSAVPGENK
-608 NQTLKTLTVDKNVT
+608 TLKDLTVEKNVT
-622 VAGIWQDGGTKTAA
+622 VAGIWQDNGSKA
-636 DAAANET
+636 DGATSNEA
-643 TERNRIEA
+643 TERNRLT
-651 TDIDRAIGVG
+651 TDSIDRAIGVG
-661 GVFGVLSLQEEPCT
+661 GVFGVLSLQESCT
-675 VEDLYNAAEVC
+675 VDTLNNSAEVC

-692 GVAGNLRGKS
+692 GVAGNLCGNETS
-702 GTKPTANNLNNTG
+702 KPTANNLNNTG

-720 AGYNGYKQGESCV
+720 AGYQGYTAGESRV

-743 MMKNATLENSYSSTR
+743 RMKNAALTNSYSSTR
-758 SNLSEND
+758 SSLSEND
-765 VKTLI
+765 VKNLI
-770 ANGYNTDG
+770 ASGYNTDG

-793 LVGFGENVQI
+793 LVGFGDSVTI
-803 TGCKTGSGYVL
+803 TDCKTGSGYVL

-833 DGTENNSH
+833 DGTANSSH

-849 GVVSFNGENSKITG
+849 GVVSFNGSGSTITG
-863 MSNTGMTAAFGTNA
+863 MSNTGMTAAFGTKA

-883 VGYNAGKLTDCTAA
+883 VGYNEGTLENCTAA
-897 ASTNTATNE
+897 ASTNTATNA
-906 SRVKLLQAMAKDYY
+906 SRVQLLQAMANGYY

-935 HWTQTAAV
+935 TWTQTAAV
-943 STLLNGGSFVG
+943 STLLHGGSFVG
-954 GVVGFNDAGAT
+954 GVVGFNDENAQITVQNPAT
-965 ISAADSVAL
+965 L
-974 TVSGRITGAQDA
+974 TVSGRIAGVQDA
-986 VGGLVGLNSGTT
+986 VGGLAGLNSGTV
-998 LPAVTVKAERISGRY
+998 LPAVTVKAELVSGRY
-1013 CVGGVLGANVVTT
+1013 CVGGVLGANVVAKN
-1026 DMTATGLCTGGSGN
+1026 MTATGLCTGGSGN
-1040 RLQAQALAG
+1040 SLQATALAG

-1056 VIAAMPGES
+1056 VIAAMPTES

-1076 DVTENSNILTVNE
+1076 VVSNTSGILTVNGQAD
-1089 KNPEGTATVTLN
+1089 GTATVTLTN
-1101 GSTNAL
+1101 CANAL

-1116 GVVGYGE
+1116 GVVGWGE
-1123 HLTLNNAEN
+1123 HLALNNAVN
-1132 GAQNSVNKGVLHN
+1132 GAQYSVSKGVLHS
-1145 SGSLQVM
+1145 SGSLLAQPAPSAD
-1152 CQAVTGNAA
+1152 AVTGNAA

-1168 GGSATLDGCQ
+1168 GGSATLSNCK

-1197 GTIENCTQ
+1197 GTIQSCIQ
-1205 NANLGTRQAGYKY
+1205 NANLGTRQAGYTY
-1218 IGGIAGVNAGKIHAS
+1218 IGGIAGVNAGKIQES
-1233 APQSVTVSGEQ
+1233 TPKNVTISGEQ
-1244 AVGGVAGLNAQ
+1244 AVGGVAGLNTH
-1255 NSTIQDI
+1255 TIQDI
-1262 TDCTVTVQGSQ
+1262 NNCTVTVQGSQ
-1273 AVGGVAGENQGTVQG
+1273 AVGGLAGKNNGTVQG
-1288 STLQTVNVAASGSNA
+1288 SNLQNVNVAASGINA
-1303 GGAAGQNSSGAI
+1303 GGAVGQNSGTVQS
-1315 VHDVTVQGGSVQ
+1315 VTVTGGSVQ
-1327 GSQAAGG
+1327 GSDAVGG

-1341 SVQGCTTLA
+1341 RVESCKTEAT
-1350 DLTVRANQNAGA
+1350 LTVRANQNAGA

-1370 AVVSAGNYAGTVY
+1370 AVVSAGSYAGTVY

-1398 NIENNAATSATV
+1398 SIADNATVGAKV
-1410 TCENGGAGGVAAL
+1410 TCENGNAGGVAAL
-1423 NSESGTIS
+1423 NGDSIS

-1464 SAALQGGATVI
+1464 SAALQGDATVI
-1475 GGIAGWNKGT
+1475 GGIAGMNKGT
-1485 IGDDVCTV
+1485 IGTETCTV
-1493 KQDALD
+1493 QPNALT
-1499 LGDLTAADI
+1499 LEKLTAADI
-1508 TLGGAAGQNEKDAT
+1508 TLGGAAGQNETGAT

-1531 VTDKLAKYRTLGG
+1531 VTQKLAKYRTLGG

-1554 SCAFTAGQLGETIAS
+1554 NCAFTAGQLGEDVKAD
-1569 AAPAKAGAA
+1569 APAAAGAA
-1578 EVGDAI
+1578 KVRDAI

-1591 NATVTGCT
+1591 NRDAKVENCT
-1599 VQNIRINVLG
+1599 VRNIRINVLG
-1609 ITNVESSQDVAT
+1609 ITNVESSQDVET
-1621 KLDNASHVG
+1621 KLNNASHVG
-1630 GIVGRNSNSGTI
+1630 GIVGRNSGTI
-1642 QNSTIGTDGSSA
+1642 QDSFIGTENSSA
-1654 VIAKYGFVGG
+1654 VIAKFGFVGG

-1670 GEITRCGGLGT
+1670 GEISGCGGLGT
-1681 KDAVEKI
+1681 EKAVEKI
-1688 KTWLATDAG
+1688 KTWLGGGETGIDEMITQLQYGITENNAGEVASEDTAFTD
-1697 VNTMIADLK
+1697 
-1706 YSQDDDN
+1706 
-1713 ERETDSANGDFN
+1713 
-1725 KLRGVDAV
+1725 LRGVDAV
-1733 RAGNYKTVYTDGLTK
+1733 RDGERGYAAVYTDGLAK

-1757 SATISTEEAAGY
+1757 SATKRTEEAAGY

-1781 VVSETATGKWF
+1781 VVSDTATGKWF

-1810 QNESDKDMTYL
+1810 QNESDKDMTNL
-1821 LNCAAVRRFNRTVND
+1821 LNCAAVRRFNRTVD
-1836 TAGNDDTDNSKTKW
+1836 GTKGNDDTQNSEIK
-1850 VNGKTISE
+1850 NNISK

-1934 TIGGIV
+1934 TMGGIV

-1965 ENEKI
+1965 ENETKQ
-1970 EKTANDVGGIL
+1970 KTANDVGGIL
-1981 GKIQMKN
+1981 GKIQMKD

-2018 WLGPEGK
+2018 WLGPEGA

-2060 NGGDTRAAT
+2060 NGGSYRAAT

-2084 CAILRPYDNGGSWVK
+2084 NAIMRPYGGSVK
-2099 ENIQLDEKQP
+2099 ENIHLDPNQP

-2117 FAVSTANNTN
+2117 FAVSTASSIIY
-2127 RKATPI
+2127 ATPI
-2133 ALETLQEGK
+2133 ALETLQRGEVYTSGYNK
-2142 LYEGTYNRP
+2142 PKTGT
-2151 QKGKDRDN
+2151 DRSN
-2159 KTYFDTKIIPGYR
+2159 KTYFDSIIPGYR
-2172 LYAGKN
+2172 IYAGKN
-2178 TSSGKYFAALITG
+2178 TTDNTYFAALITG
-2191 MGAGGKYT
+2191 MGAGGRRT
-2199 LQNIHGGNSYILNN
+2199 LEKIDGGNSYIQDN
-2213 TIVSNNEEK
+2213 TIVSSDEAN

-2229 FTFGESGKADKTQ
+2229 FTFGESNKADTTQ
-2242 KYDSSR
+2242 NYSSTR

-2269 NFDMKAA
+2269 KFSMETAK
-2276 TVTNIQAVRSDAT
+2276 VTNIQAVLSDAT
-2289 GNGTPIYGRY
+2289 GDGAPIYGRY
-2299 LVTWNPVTGASHY
+2299 RVTWKAVTGASHY
-2312 KVTVKVDINDNGTY
+2312 KVTVKVQDENGVYT
-2326 EVTDILPTATVYT
+2326 EMPEILPTATVYT

-2352 KKYVVVVTPCNS
+2352 KQYIVEVTPCNS
-2364 KEGNP
+2364 KEGAV
-2369 TSSGEAKPFI
+2369 TSRSTVFT

-2384 PTPQMEV
+2384 PTPQLQLLTYENGIDLMLGNV
-2391 RVFEDKIKVYVK
+2391 EDYTGVDVPWVLTVTCVYDNGKTKEITKNSTEIGVKTLEDGSKRQVKGYLCWFPDIKNQTVTMRATVK
-2403 NIDDYNQIKEDWT
+2403 
-2416 ITLSLIG
+2416 
-2423 GGWDWSHS
+2423 
-2431 YDKNEFAAQANNGN
+2431 ANN
-2445 GKGYIGEFSIQS
+2445 S
-2457 TERTFS
+2457 T
-2463 LRTSAKTKQASDQWM
+2463 AWM

-2485 QTYMPKD
+2485 RTYDSGD
-2492 NFVGLG
+2492 NYNGLG
-2498 TLTMTDPVLTGTT
+2498 TLTIEGVAVTGTNTDNLAIT
-2511 ADALTIATDLSIS
+2511 ADVKIT
-2524 GQKYNP
+2524 GQTVNP

-2538 KPKDKTLISAKGHTI
+2538 KPKDKTLTSVKGHKI
-2553 NDAYVTLQAVE
+2553 GEDGEAYVTLQAVE

-2576 SDLPDAALTDFKDLR
+2576 SDLPDAALTEFTDLR
-2591 ILAAPV
+2591 IQAAPV

-2610 RPEEDGYNHTVEY
+2610 RPDEDGYNHTVEY
-2623 VRVEKNG
+2623 VRVEKDG

-2638 FASLWC
+2638 FASLWHPE
-2644 LGQNK
+2644 K
-2649 TYPCT
+2649 YSCT
-2654 KTKDVTL
+2654 KTADVEL

-2671 DATYK
+2671 DASYE
-2676 LDDNN
+2676 LVDNN

-2686 TWDNAA
+2686 TWNNAEN
-2692 DAADYTYKLYGV
+2692 AADYTYKLYGV
-2704 TAANKEV
+2704 TDANNEV
-2711 EINLPDSAVTLTK
+2711 EINLPAGAATLETK
-2724 GSTQST
+2724 DAQTK

-2743 DWHFTTV
+2743 DWHFSTV
-2750 RLAVTSK
+2750 RLAVTSVPAK
-2757 PKTGSTNTVGATAT
+2757 DSKNTVGATASQ
-2771 RTYEEIRTRLTQP
+2771 TYTGIRTRLTKP

-2821 AEYMDGNV
+2821 AEYKNGNN
-2829 WKPVNE
+2829 WQTAE
-2835 TWTGNADAHLT
+2835 TWQGNTDASLI
-2846 VNLEKYQGKTLRLR
+2846 VNLEKYQGETLRLR

-2866 AENGPVLRSP
+2866 AGNSTVLKSP
-2876 YSVTSNAFTVV
+2876 YSETSIEFTVV
-2887 EREAAPTV
+2887 TRETAPTV
-2895 SAVQFTNTAPT
+2895 SKVEFTNTTPT
-2906 LDEFLNKLQVQFT
+2906 LDEFLTKLQVQFT
-2919 VGASGSHYVTG
+2919 VNDSGSHYVTG
-2930 YLFKNEA
+2930 YLFKDKT
-2937 DYKDVVNLVNA
+2937 DYDAVVNLVNA
-2948 WNNAADAN
+2948 WNTATNDNKADKL
-2956 TKAAA
+2956 TA
-2961 LKNLQDQ
+2961 LQQTLEALLQDG
-2968 LAALLTDNTKAV
+2968 NKAV
-2980 CLIPEGSRTTGLQA
+2980 CLIPPESRTIGVQA
-2994 ETKDTTVRY
+2994 ETTDNTVRY

-3025 RTMTTAENKA
+3025 RTMTEAEGKA

-3044 ELKVPCIQ
+3044 ALQVPCIR
-3052 LDKPL
+3052 LDTPL
-3057 AVRSTSKYTG
+3057 AVRSTSEYTG
-3067 AATISDKPGA
+3067 AATISDAPGA
-3077 TSGTDTTL
+3077 ESGTDTPLT
-3085 DVERVAVQWSADN
+3085 VQRVAVQWSADN
-3098 LYTAADGDTMLAD
+3098 LYTAADGETMLANV
-3111 IYEVKVT
+3111 YEVTVT
-3118 PTEDNGEAYT
+3118 PTTGNGEAYT

-3133 QTKDVYKQDD
+3133 QPKDEYEKNED
-3143 NGEIVKDENGNP
+3143 GSEKLDENGNP
-3155 VVETA
+3155 VVTIA
-3160 RGTVLSVEKTVDNGA
+3160 RGAVLSVEKSVDNGA
-3175 SYFALEANEED
+3175 TYFTLEPDD
-3186 GNWYLDTIQTT
+3186 GSWYLDTIQTK
-3197 DEEGNTVLQTNPTK
+3197 DKDGNPTTESHPTT
-3211 LTGTIL
+3211 LTGAIL
-3217 QGGNML
+3217 QEGNML

-3228 PVRPMLQYTA
+3228 KVQPMLQYDA
-3238 ETKTYSLILPDLA
+3238 AAKTYSLILPDLA
-3251 AVVYADPND
+3251 QAVYADPD
-3260 SNGSQPAAYTA
+3260 DPTSSQLTPYTA
-3271 TVQITATAK
+3271 TVQITAKGA
-3280 ENGFAAVQDSETAT
+3280 NVQPSQPAE
-3294 IDPQQKN
+3294 INPQQTN

>member
-7 KTRNRRGFTLVE
+7 KTRNRCGFTLVE

-87 GHITKP
+87 GHITEA

-109 VYALYFDKGVQ
+109 VYALYFDKGAE

-242 NETDTQYTVEI
+242 NETDTQYTVDI
-253 YSKTD
+253 YSNTTKE
-258 NKKLFSV
+258 KLFSV
-265 LVTLPT
+265 LVTLPA
-271 VKETQMSLPVTLYKD
+271 VKETQMSLPVTLYGTD
-286 GSETKEN
+286 GGETKEN
-293 YIFPLRYANGSFV
+293 YAFPLRYANGSFV

-315 AILQVHSDPVKG
+315 AILQAHSNPENG
-327 ANIDKTEFFSI
+327 TGIDKTEFFSI

-348 YAKITA
+348 YATITA
-354 APRAESVT
+354 APRAKSVT
-362 SYTVSEGAD
+362 AYIVSEGAD

-387 LQCFRHLYNLRWYA
+387 LQCFRHLYNLRWY
-401 ENTALT
+401 TGSDDLT

-419 APVVYCANGTEAA
+419 APVVYCVNGNKAA

-446 LLELKK
+446 LLELKE
-452 NVTLDGGSHT
+452 NVTLNGGSHT

-471 SVAKDGC
+471 SVAKKDGC

-490 IQKLTLADP
+490 IQDLTLADP
-499 DVLVNLTAETTGT
+499 DVLVNLTAEPAATGT

-522 LMDTGAE
+522 LMDKNAE
-529 GYRENVR
+529 GYRERVR

-545 TGTVQDCTV
+545 TGTVQNCTV

-559 RAAIARVAAS
+559 RTATARVAAS
-569 LTFNDDTTS
+569 LTFDDNTTA
-578 YTREDA
+578 YTRTDT
-584 DGDDKIDKE
+584 DGDGKIDKE
-593 PLGIGGLVGSAVPGK
+593 PLGIGGLVGSAVPGE
-608 NQTLKTLTVDKNVT
+608 NQTLKTLTVEKNVT
-622 VAGIWQDGGTKTAA
+622 VAGIWQDGGTKTAT

-643 TERNRIEA
+643 TERNRIVEA
-651 TDIDRAIGVG
+651 TNIDRAIGVG
-661 GVFGVLSLQEEPCT
+661 GVFGVLSLQEEPCK
-675 VEDLYNAAEVC
+675 VEALYNAAEVC

-692 GVAGNLRGKS
+692 GVAGNLRGKEAS
-702 GTKPTANNLNNTG
+702 KPTVTKLNNTG

-720 AGYNGYKQGESCV
+720 AGYNGYKQGESLV

-743 MMKNATLENSYSSTR
+743 MMKNATLQGSYSSTR
-758 SNLSEND
+758 SSLSEND

-770 ANGYNTDG
+770 ANGYNKGG

-793 LVGFGENVQI
+793 LVGFGDSVTI
-803 TGCKTGSGYVL
+803 TDCKTGSGYVL

-826 STGTVLS
+826 STGTVLN
-833 DGTENNSH
+833 DGATNNSH

-849 GVVSFNGENSKITG
+849 GVVSFNDSGSEITS
-863 MSNTGMTAAFGTNA
+863 MSNTGMTAAFGANA

-883 VGYNAGKLTDCTAA
+883 VGYNAGTLTNCTAA
-897 ASTNTATNE
+897 ASTNTATND
-906 SRVKLLQAMAKDYY
+906 SRVKLLQAMAQNHY
-920 ADFVGGVAGYNAGTI
+920 ADFVGGVAGYNAGAI
-935 HWTQTAAV
+935 HWTKDAAV

-954 GVVGFNDAGAT
+954 GVVGFNDENAQIT
-965 ISAADSVAL
+965 VQNSAAL

-986 VGGLVGLNSGTT
+986 VGGLVGLNSGTA
-998 LPAVTVKAERISGRY
+998 LPAVTVKAELISGRY

-1026 DMTATGLCTGGSGN
+1026 DMTATGLCTDGSGN
-1040 RLQAQALAG
+1040 RLQATALAG

-1056 VIAAMPGES
+1056 VIQTMPTAE

-1076 DVTENSNILTVNE
+1076 EVTENSSILTVSE
-1089 KNPEGTATVTLN
+1089 KNAKGTATVTLN

-1116 GVVGYGE
+1116 GVVGWGE
-1123 HLTLNNAEN
+1123 NLALNNAVN
-1132 GAQNSVNKGVLHN
+1132 GAKNSVNKGVLHS
-1145 SGSLQVM
+1145 SGSLQVT
-1152 CQAVTGNAA
+1152 CTPNAGEPVTGNAA

-1168 GGSATLDGCQ
+1168 GGSAKLDNCQ

-1197 GTIENCTQ
+1197 GTIQNCTQ

-1218 IGGIAGVNAGKIHAS
+1218 IGGIAGVNAGNIQAS
-1233 APQSVTVSGEQ
+1233 APQSVTISGEQ

-1255 NSTIQDI
+1255 NGTIQGI

-1273 AVGGVAGENQGTVQG
+1273 AVGGVAGANQGTVQG

-1303 GGAAGQNSSGAI
+1303 GGAVGQNSGTVQS
-1315 VHDVTVQGGSVQ
+1315 VTVTGGSVQ
-1327 GSQAAGG
+1327 GSQAVGG
-1334 LAGENLG
+1334 LAGDNGG
-1341 SVQGCTTLA
+1341 SVQGCTTA
-1350 DLTVRANQNAGA
+1350 STLTVRANQNAGA
-1362 AVGSNESG
+1362 AVGSNAEN

-1383 AASGNAGGIAGQNAG
+1383 AASRNAGGIAGQNAG
-1398 NIENNAATSATV
+1398 SISNNATTSATV
-1410 TCENGGAGGVAAL
+1410 SCENGDAGGVAAL

-1431 AVQVNGCTVN
+1431 AVRVDGCTVN
-1441 SGSAYMGAVAAVNNG
+1441 SGSANMGAVAAVNNG

-1464 SAALQGGATVI
+1464 KAALQGGATVI
-1475 GGIAGWNKGT
+1475 GGIAGVNKGT
-1485 IGDDVCTV
+1485 IIGTDESACKVEQT
-1493 KQDALD
+1493 ALD
-1499 LGDLTAADI
+1499 LKKLTAADI
-1508 TLGGAAGQNEKDAT
+1508 TLGGAAGQNEKGAI

-1554 SCAFTAGQLGETIAS
+1554 NCTFTAGQLGETIAN
-1569 AAPAKAGAA
+1569 AAPATAGAA

-1599 VQNIRINVLG
+1599 VKNIRINVLG

-1621 KLDNASHVG
+1621 KLVNASHVG

-1642 QNSTIGTDGSSA
+1642 QNSTIATDNGSA
-1654 VIAKYGFVGG
+1654 VIAKFGFVGG

-1670 GEITRCGGLGT
+1670 GVITGCGGQGT
-1681 KDAVEKI
+1681 AEAVKQIKD
-1688 KTWLATDAG
+1688 WLEAGETDK
-1697 VNTMIADLK
+1697 MIADLK
-1706 YSQDDDN
+1706 YSQDVDN
-1713 ERETDSANGDFN
+1713 AGETASVNTVFN
-1725 KLRGVDAV
+1725 NLRGVDAV
-1733 RAGNYKTVYTDGLTK
+1733 RAGNYTTVYTTGLTK

-1757 SATISTEEAAGY
+1757 SATSSTEEAAGY
-1769 LGGVTGYNTDTG
+1769 LGGVTGYNTNTG

-1810 QNESDKDMTYL
+1810 QNESNEDMTNL
-1821 LNCAAVRRFNRTVND
+1821 LNCAAVRRFNRTKDN
-1836 TAGNDDTDNSKTKW
+1836 TEGNDDTLNKDTQKGQGSKIIN
-1850 VNGKTISE
+1850 V
-1858 QHVANANV
+1858 QHVENAGV

-1892 HNSRSNNLA
+1892 HNSRSNRMA

-1907 VDNGGT
+1907 LDNGGT
-1913 LEHCFNFGT
+1913 LEHCFNFGALY
-1922 MRANSNGGGGSG
+1922 ANSNSGVGSSG
-1934 TIGGIV
+1934 TAGGIV
-1940 ALFDKPVAGGT
+1940 AVFDKPVSGGT
-1951 TNLVSCQNHGDMLW
+1951 TNLVSCQNQGDIW
-1965 ENEKI
+1965 SENER
-1970 EKTANDVGGIL
+1970 TANDVGGIL
-1981 GKIQMKN
+1981 GMVRMKN
-1988 ASDYLVVNITD
+1988 HEDYLIINISD
-1999 CVNGSIKMQSNSLC
+1999 CVVGDVGMRAGSQTAGMI
-2013 VGIMA
+2013 A
-2018 WLGPEGK
+2018 WLASADNGALS
-2025 IPNAEVNIDRC
+2025 NVYVNIDRC
-2036 RNYCLDATSVGG
+2036 RNYCTR
-2048 AGAAVG
+2048 
-2054 IYGNRG
+2054 IETF
-2060 NGGDTRAAT
+2060 GDTCGGSNRRIGIAGDRVGNDTTGAT
-2069 TITNCFVLNASDNSD
+2069 TISACFVLYDADSYKY
-2084 CAILRPYDNGGSWVK
+2084 AIACNPGSQNVQTYAK
-2099 ENIQLDEKQP
+2099 NKNLLP
-2109 NLYMDKNS
+2109 NFYMDRYS
-2117 FAVSTANNTN
+2117 FYGESGGKQVQG
-2127 RKATPI
+2127 
-2133 ALETLQEGK
+2133 LENLSGVYGSGRQYAPFLWQTDYAPTEG
-2142 LYEGTYNRP
+2142 
-2151 QKGKDRDN
+2151 DN
-2159 KTYFDTKIIPGYR
+2159 EIYGYR

-2178 TSSGKYFAALITG
+2178 KDTGKYFAAQIPADDPAAMKDSTRYLRDIYP
-2191 MGAGGKYT
+2191 A
-2199 LQNIHGGNSYILNN
+2199 NSKIDTKTN
-2213 TIVSNNEEK
+2213 TIVDTKSNPQG
-2222 NKLADIL
+2222 KLM
-2229 FTFGESGKADKTQ
+2229 FTFDDQDKSRNPSKKDINDAVVR
-2242 KYDSSR
+2242 KYY
-2248 PDMSDITDT
+2248 T
-2257 AVQAYYK
+2257 
-2264 DVLDK
+2264 DVLDAQY
-2269 NFDMKAA
+2269 NMTNA
-2276 TVTNIQAVRSDAT
+2276 TVTDIKAVRSDDT
-2289 GNGTPIYGRY
+2289 SGGTSIYGRY
-2299 LVTWNPVTGASHY
+2299 LVTWNPVKGASHY
-2312 KVTVKVDINDNGTY
+2312 KVTVKVDIDNNGTY
-2326 EVTDILPTATVYT
+2326 KEMTEILPTATVYT

-2346 PKEWAG
+2346 PKGWEG
-2352 KKYVVVVTPCNS
+2352 KKYIVVVTPCNS

-2369 TSSGEAKPFI
+2369 TSSDTVNPFT

-2384 PTPQMEV
+2384 PTPQLEV
-2391 RVFEDKIKVYVK
+2391 RVFETGITMFVK
-2403 NIDDYNQIKEDWT
+2403 NINDYAQIEADWAVT
-2416 ITLSLIG
+2416 PSIIG
-2423 GGWDWSHS
+2423 GGEWNGWSHS
-2431 YDKNEFAAQANNGN
+2431 YDENEFAEQEKKYN
-2445 GKGYIGEFSIQS
+2445 GKGCIGEFGNKI
-2457 TERTFS
+2457 ERTFS
-2463 LRTSAKTKQASDQWM
+2463 LRASAKTKQESVNWM

-2485 QTYMPKD
+2485 QTYIPSM
-2492 NFVGLG
+2492 NFASLG
-2498 TLTMTDPVLTGTT
+2498 RLNMKEPVLTGTT

-2538 KPKDKTLISAKGHTI
+2538 KCQKDITVDGENLNGE
-2553 NDAYVTLQAVE
+2553 YVTLQAVE

-2576 SDLPDAALTDFKDLR
+2576 TDLPAYVLTDYSEWR

-2604 TCRWEF
+2604 TCRWKYQQEKN
-2610 RPEEDGYNHTVEY
+2610 PYNCGREY
-2623 VRVEKNG
+2623 VREADG
-2630 TVQYEDYC
+2630 TYTGYSMSTLYNISGYACTD
-2638 FASLWC
+2638 A
-2644 LGQNK
+2644 K
-2649 TYPCT
+2649 TLN
-2654 KTKDVTL
+2654 L
-2661 TVVPAPTLSA
+2661 TVLPAPTLNE

-2676 LDDNN
+2676 LVDNN

-2686 TWDNAA
+2686 TWDNAEN
-2692 DAADYTYKLYGV
+2692 AADYTCKLYGV
-2704 TAANKEV
+2704 TDTNEV
-2711 EINLPDSAVTLTK
+2711 EITLPAGAVTLTK
-2724 GSTQST
+2724 GNPQTT
-2730 LTVAVDKLANGAA
+2730 LTVAVDKLTNGAA

-2750 RLAVTSK
+2750 RLAVTSV

-2771 RTYEEIRTRLTQP
+2771 QTYKGIRTRLTQP

-2799 TLPYEI
+2799 TLPYKI

-2812 SALDHYELL
+2812 SALHHYELL
-2821 AEYMDGNV
+2821 AGHEDSDGK
-2829 WKPVNE
+2829 WQTTEK
-2835 TWTGNADAHLT
+2835 WTGTKDASLT
-2846 VNLEKYQGKTLRLR
+2846 VNLEKYQGETLRLR

-2876 YSVTSNAFTVV
+2876 YSATSSEFTVV
-2887 EREAAPTV
+2887 TREAAPTV
-2895 SAVQFTNTAPT
+2895 TAVQFTNTTPKQ
-2906 LDEFLNKLQVQFT
+2906 DEFLNSLQVQFT
-2919 VGASGSHYVTG
+2919 VNDSGSHYVTG

-2937 DYKDVVNLVNA
+2937 DYKEVVGLVNA
-2948 WNNAADAN
+2948 WNTAADAN

-2961 LKNLQDQ
+2961 LTALQKK
-2968 LAALLTDNTKAV
+2968 LAELLTDNTQAV
-2980 CLIPEGSRTTGLQA
+2980 CLIPPESRTTGVQA
-2994 ETKDTTVRY
+2994 ETTGTTVQY

-3044 ELKVPCIQ
+3044 ELKVPCIR
-3052 LDKPL
+3052 LDTPL
-3057 AVRSTSKYTG
+3057 AVRGESEYTG
-3067 AATISDKPGA
+3067 NATISDTQDETGGTAA
-3077 TSGTDTTL
+3077 TQVT
-3085 DVERVAVQWSADN
+3085 VKRVAVQWSADN

-3111 IYEVKVT
+3111 TYEVKVT

-3133 QTKDVYKQDD
+3133 QTKDEYEKNAD
-3143 NGEIVKDENGNP
+3143 GSEKLDENDNP
-3155 VVETA
+3155 VVAIA

-3175 SYFALEANEED
+3175 NYFTLEPD
-3186 GNWYLDTIQTT
+3186 GGNWYLDTTQTT
-3197 DEEGNTVLQTNPTK
+3197 DANGNTVPKPNPTT

-3228 PVRPMLQYTA
+3228 QVHPMLQYVA
-3238 ETKTYSLILPDLA
+3238 DTKTYSLILPDLA
-3251 AVVYADPND
+3251 EVVYADPGVP
-3260 SNGSQPAAYTA
+3260 NGSQPTAYTA
-3271 TVQITATAK
+3271 TVQITAKAK

>member
-31 VLAGGGLIAYT
+31 ALAGGGLLAYI

-57 FQTAQLAA
+57 FQTAQLAT
-65 AQMELAG
+65 AQLDMAG
-72 EKDDFTAQVAAGGHG
+72 EKDDFTAQVAAQGHG
-87 GHITKP
+87 GHITQP
-93 LTDTMSED
+93 LTDTMTPE
-101 EYKALNAR
+101 ECEALNAR
-109 VYALYFDKGVQ
+109 VYALYFDKGAE

-125 PEGKLYDYIKDY
+125 PEGKLYAYIKQY

-146 AFCIEIDASTGQVF
+146 AFCIEIDATTGQVF
-160 SVFYDSGA
+160 SVFYDSGV
-168 QALRFENNKDGTT
+168 QALRFANNEGQT

-222 NQRLINGETLDV
+222 NQRLINGETLDL

-242 NETDTQYTVEI
+242 NETDTQYTVDI
-253 YSKTD
+253 HSKTT
-258 NKKLFSV
+258 KEKLFSV

-271 VKETQMSLPVTLYKD
+271 VTETQKELPVTLYNAD
-286 GSETKEN
+286 GSEKSKED
-293 YIFPLRYANGSFV
+293 YFFPLRYANGSFV

-315 AILQVHSDPVKG
+315 AILQAHSDPVKG
-327 ANIDKTEFFSI
+327 AGIDKTEFFSI

-348 YAKITA
+348 YATITA

-362 SYTVSEGAD
+362 SYTVSEGAE

-381 GGTSAE
+381 GGATAE
-387 LQCFRHLYNLRWYA
+387 LQCFRHLYNLRWYEG
-401 ENTALT
+401 ENALT
-407 ATLTKEIDWLSG
+407 AALTKDIDWLSG
-419 APVVYCANGTEAA
+419 APVVYCAEGTSAA

-452 NVTLDGGSHT
+452 NVTLDGNNKT

-471 SVAKDGC
+471 SVAENGC

-490 IQKLTLADP
+490 IQDLTLADP
-499 DVLVNLTAETTGT
+499 DVLVNLTAGNGTGT
-512 TYTVGGETLA
+512 TYTVGGEALA
-522 LMDTGAE
+522 LMDTKAE
-529 GYRENVR
+529 GYRKNVR

-545 TGTVQDCTV
+545 TGTVENCTV

-559 RAAIARVAAS
+559 RTATARVAAS
-569 LTFNDDTTS
+569 LTFDDTTTA
-578 YTREDA
+578 YTRVKNA
-584 DGDDKIDKE
+584 DGKIENE
-593 PLGIGGLVGSAVPGK
+593 PLGIGGLVGSAVPGSGT
-608 NQTLKTLTVDKNVT
+608 TLKDLTVDKNVT
-622 VAGIWQDGGTKTAA
+622 VAGIWQDNGTKATTAA
-636 DAAANET
+636 ADET
-643 TERNRIEA
+643 TERARIAA

-661 GVFGVLSLQEEPCT
+661 GVFGVLSLQDSCT
-675 VEDLYNAAEVC
+675 VRTLNNAAEVC

-692 GVAGNLRGKS
+692 GVAGNLCGKS
-702 GTKPTANNLNNTG
+702 ASETTATNLNNTG

-720 AGYNGYKQGESCV
+720 AGYQGYTAGESRV

-743 MMKNATLENSYSSTR
+743 RMKNATLHDSYSSTR
-758 SNLSEND
+758 SSLSEND

-770 ANGYNTDG
+770 ANGYGSNG

-793 LVGFGENVQI
+793 LVGFGEDVKISHCQ
-803 TGCKTGSGYVL
+803 TGSGYVL

-833 DGTENNSH
+833 DGTANSSH

-849 GVVSFNGENSKITG
+849 GVVSFNGENSKISG
-863 MSNTGMTAAFGTNA
+863 MSNTGMTAAFGKEA

-883 VGYNAGKLTDCTAA
+883 VGYNAGTLTNCTAA
-897 ASTNTATNE
+897 ASTNTATNT
-906 SRVKLLQAMAKDYY
+906 SRVQLLQAMAKDYY

-935 HWTQTAAV
+935 RWTQTAAV

-965 ISAADSVAL
+965 ISVAEPATL

-986 VGGLVGLNSGTT
+986 VGGLVGLNSGTE
-998 LPAVTVKAERISGRY
+998 LPAVTVKAELVSGRY
-1013 CVGGVLGANVVTT
+1013 CVGGVLGANVVTSN
-1026 DMTATGLCTGGSGN
+1026 MTATGLCTDGSGN

-1056 VIAAMPGES
+1056 VIAAIPTES
-1065 NTITRAKLLLP
+1065 NNITRAKALLP
-1076 DVTENSNILTVNE
+1076 AVTVTNNTLTVNE
-1089 KNPEGTATVTLN
+1089 QNTEGTATVTLN
-1101 GSTNAL
+1101 DCTNAL

-1116 GVVGYGE
+1116 GVVGYGD
-1123 HLTLNNAEN
+1123 HLALNNAEN
-1132 GAQNSVNKGVLHN
+1132 GAQYSVSKGVLHS
-1145 SGSLQVM
+1145 SGSLLAQPASS
-1152 CQAVTGNAA
+1152 AVTGNAA

-1168 GGSATLDGCQ
+1168 GGSATLQNCQ
-1178 NYAGVFH
+1178 NFAGVFH

-1197 GTIENCTQ
+1197 GAIQNCTQ
-1205 NANLGTRQAGYKY
+1205 NANLGTRQTGYAY
-1218 IGGIAGVNAGKIHAS
+1218 IGGIAGVNAGNIQAS
-1233 APQSVTVSGEQ
+1233 APDRVTISGEQ
-1244 AVGGVAGLNAQ
+1244 AVGGVAGLNTH
-1255 NSTIQDI
+1255 TIQDI
-1262 TDCTVTVQGSQ
+1262 NNCTVTVQGSQ
-1273 AVGGVAGENQGTVQG
+1273 AVGGLAGENTGAVQS
-1288 STLQTVNVAASGSNA
+1288 STLQNVNVAASGINA
-1303 GGAAGQNSSGAI
+1303 GGAVGQNSGTVQS
-1315 VHDVTVQGGSVQ
+1315 VTVTGGSVQ
-1327 GSQAAGG
+1327 GSDAVGG

-1341 SVQGCTTLA
+1341 RVESCKTEDA
-1350 DLTVRANQNAGA
+1350 LTVRANQNAGA
-1362 AVGSNESG
+1362 AVGSNAEN
-1370 AVVSAGNYAGTVY
+1370 AVVSAGSYAGTVY
-1383 AASGNAGGIAGQNAG
+1383 AASGNAGGIAGVNAG
-1398 NIENNAATSATV
+1398 SVEGTATV
-1410 TCENGGAGGVAAL
+1410 SAKVSCENGDAGGVAAL
-1423 NSESGTIS
+1423 NGGSIS

-1464 SAALQGGATVI
+1464 SAALQGDATVI
-1475 GGIAGWNKGT
+1475 GGIAGVNNAT
-1485 IGDDVCTV
+1485 IGTETSACTV
-1493 KQDALD
+1493 QPNALT
-1499 LGDLTAADI
+1499 LEKLTAADI
-1508 TLGGAAGQNEKDAT
+1508 TLGGAAGQNDAT
-1522 INNVQVALN
+1522 INNVQVALD
-1531 VTDKLAKYRTLGG
+1531 VTQNLAKYRTLGG

-1554 SCAFTAGQLGETIAS
+1554 NCTFTAGQLGENVKAD
-1569 AAPAKAGAA
+1569 APATTGAA
-1578 EVGDAI
+1578 KVRDAI

-1599 VQNIRINVLG
+1599 VQKIRINVLG
-1609 ITNVESSQDVAT
+1609 ITNVESSQDVET
-1621 KLDNASHVG
+1621 KLNNASHVG
-1630 GIVGRNSNSGTI
+1630 GIVGRNSGTI
-1642 QNSTIGTDGSSA
+1642 EKSFIGTDNGSA

-1670 GEITRCGGLGT
+1670 GEISGCGGEGT
-1681 KDAVEKI
+1681 ADAVSKI
-1688 KTWLATDAG
+1688 QTWLKNGETDK
-1697 VNTMIADLK
+1697 MITQLK
-1706 YSQDDDN
+1706 YSQKNDGAS
-1713 ERETDSANGDFN
+1713 ETGSLDTAFTD
-1725 KLRGVDAV
+1725 LRGVDAV
-1733 RAGNYKTVYTDGLTK
+1733 RAGGYTTVYTDGLTK

-1781 VVSETATGKWF
+1781 VLHDTATGKWF

-1810 QNESDKDMTYL
+1810 QNESDKDMTNL
-1821 LNCAAVRRFNRTVND
+1821 LNCAAVRRFNRTVD
-1836 TAGNDDTDNSKTKW
+1836 GTKGNDDTQNSEIK
-1850 VNGKTISE
+1850 NNISK

-1934 TIGGIV
+1934 TMGGIV

-1965 ENEKI
+1965 ENETKQ
-1970 EKTANDVGGIL
+1970 KTANDVGGIL
-1981 GKIQMKN
+1981 GKIQMKD

-2018 WLGPEGK
+2018 WLGPEGA

-2060 NGGDTRAAT
+2060 NGGSYRAAT

-2084 CAILRPYDNGGSWVK
+2084 NAIMRPYGGSVK
-2099 ENIQLDEKQP
+2099 ENIHLDPNQP

-2117 FAVSTANNTN
+2117 FAVSTASSIIY
-2127 RKATPI
+2127 ATPI
-2133 ALETLQEGK
+2133 ALETLQRGEVYTSGYNK
-2142 LYEGTYNRP
+2142 PKTGT
-2151 QKGKDRDN
+2151 DRSN
-2159 KTYFDTKIIPGYR
+2159 KTYFDSIIPGYR
-2172 LYAGKN
+2172 IYAGKN
-2178 TSSGKYFAALITG
+2178 TTDNTYFAALITG
-2191 MGAGGKYT
+2191 MGAGGRRT
-2199 LQNIHGGNSYILNN
+2199 LEKIDGGNSYIQDN
-2213 TIVSNNEEK
+2213 TIVSSDEAN

-2229 FTFGESGKADKTQ
+2229 FTFGESNKADTTQ
-2242 KYDSSR
+2242 NYSSTR

-2269 NFDMKAA
+2269 KFSMETAK
-2276 TVTNIQAVRSDAT
+2276 VTNIQAVLSDAT
-2289 GNGTPIYGRY
+2289 GDGAPIYGRY
-2299 LVTWNPVTGASHY
+2299 LVTWDAVPGASHY
-2312 KVTVKVDINDNGTY
+2312 KVTVMVQDGETY
-2326 EVTDILPTATVYT
+2326 KEMPEILPTATVYT

-2346 PKEWAG
+2346 PKDWAG
-2352 KKYVVVVTPCNS
+2352 KKYIVEVKPCNS
-2364 KEGNP
+2364 KDGKATP
-2369 TSSGEAKPFI
+2369 SSTEFT

-2384 PTPQMEV
+2384 PTPQLQLLTYENGIDLMLGNV
-2391 RVFEDKIKVYVK
+2391 EDYTGVDVPWVLTVTCVYDNGTTKEITKNSTEIGVK
-2403 NIDDYNQIKEDWT
+2403 TLEDG
-2416 ITLSLIG
+2416 S
-2423 GGWDWSHS
+2423 
-2431 YDKNEFAAQANNGN
+2431 KRQV
-2445 GKGYIGEFSIQS
+2445 KGYLCWFPDIKNQ
-2457 TERTFS
+2457 TVTMRATVKAKN
-2463 LRTSAKTKQASDQWM
+2463 SAAWM

-2485 QTYMPKD
+2485 MTYLPGD
-2492 NFVGLG
+2492 NYKGLG
-2498 TLTMTDPVLTGTT
+2498 TLSIENVAVTGTSTDNLAIT
-2511 ADALTIATDLSIS
+2511 ADVKIA
-2524 GQKYNP
+2524 GQTVNP

-2538 KPKDKTLISAKGHTI
+2538 KPKDKNLTSVKGHTI
-2553 NDAYVTLQAVE
+2553 GDAYVTLQAVE

-2576 SDLPDAALTDFKDLR
+2576 SNLPDAALTDFADLR

-2610 RPEEDGYNHTVEY
+2610 RPDEDDYNHPVEY
-2623 VRVEKNG
+2623 VRQVDENG
-2630 TVQYEDYC
+2630 TVTYETYA

-2654 KTKDVTL
+2654 NFEKVTL
-2661 TVVPAPTLSA
+2661 TVLPAPALNE
-2671 DATYK
+2671 DATWAW
-2676 LDDNN
+2676 DNQNN

-2692 DAADYTYKLYGV
+2692 GAESYTYKLYGV
-2704 TAANKEV
+2704 TDANKEV
-2711 EINLPDSAVTLTK
+2711 EINLPAGAATPTTDGAK
-2724 GSTQST
+2724 ST
-2730 LTVAVDKLANGAA
+2730 LTVAVDKLTHGAA
-2743 DWHFTTV
+2743 DWHFATV
-2750 RLAVTSK
+2750 RLAVTSV
-2757 PKTGSTNTVGATAT
+2757 PQTGSKNTVGATAT
-2771 RTYEEIRTRLTQP
+2771 QTYTNIRTRLTKP

-2812 SALDHYELL
+2812 SALDHYELQ
-2821 AEYMDGNV
+2821 AGYEDENGN
-2829 WKPVNE
+2829 WQTAE
-2835 TWTGNADAHLT
+2835 TWQGTNDASLT

-2866 AENGPVLRSP
+2866 DENGAVLKSP
-2876 YSVTSNAFTVV
+2876 YSETSIEFTVV
-2887 EREAAPTV
+2887 TREAAPKV
-2895 SAVQFTNTAPT
+2895 SEVKFTNTAPT
-2906 LDEFLNKLQVQFT
+2906 QDEFLNRLQVQFA
-2919 VGASGSHYVTG
+2919 VNDSGSHYVTG
-2930 YLFKNEA
+2930 YLFKE
-2937 DYKDVVNLVNA
+2937 KDTYDTVVNLVTA
-2948 WNNAADAN
+2948 WESAEPDGKATALQALQKKLAD
-2956 TKAAA
+2956 
-2961 LKNLQDQ
+2961 LLQDEAQ
-2968 LAALLTDNTKAV
+2968 AV
-2980 CLIPEGSRTTGLQA
+2980 CLIPPESRTIGVQA
-2994 ETKDTTVRY
+2994 KTTVETTGTTVQY

-3044 ELKVPCIQ
+3044 GLQVPCIR
-3052 LDKPL
+3052 LDTPL
-3057 AVRSTSKYTG
+3057 AVRSTSMYTG
-3067 AATISDKPGA
+3067 AAIISDTPNAESGA
-3077 TSGTDTTL
+3077 DATL
-3085 DVERVAVQWSADN
+3085 EVQRIAVQWSADN
-3098 LYTAADGDTMLAD
+3098 LYPAADTMLAD
-3111 IYEVKVT
+3111 TYEVKVT
-3118 PTEDNGEAYT
+3118 PTTGNGEAYT

-3133 QTKDVYKQDD
+3133 QPKDEYEQDE
-3143 NGEIVKDENGNP
+3143 NGNKLLDENGNP
-3155 VVETA
+3155 IVRTA
-3160 RGTVLSVEKTVDNGA
+3160 RGAVRKVEKTVDGTN
-3175 SYFALEANEED
+3175 YFELEANKDD
-3186 GNWYLDTIQTT
+3186 GSWYLDTIQTT
-3197 DEEGNTVLQTNPTK
+3197 DKDGNTVLESHPTT

-3217 QGGNML
+3217 QEGNLL

-3228 PVRPMLQYTA
+3228 QVQPMLQYVA
-3238 ETKTYSLILPDLA
+3238 DTKTYRLILPDLA
-3251 AVVYADPND
+3251 QAVYDDPND
-3260 SNGSQPAAYTA
+3260 TTGSGLTAYTA
-3271 TVQITATAK
+3271 TVAITAKGA
-3280 ENGFAAVQDSETAT
+3280 NVQPSETAT
-3294 IDPQQKN
+3294 INPQQTN